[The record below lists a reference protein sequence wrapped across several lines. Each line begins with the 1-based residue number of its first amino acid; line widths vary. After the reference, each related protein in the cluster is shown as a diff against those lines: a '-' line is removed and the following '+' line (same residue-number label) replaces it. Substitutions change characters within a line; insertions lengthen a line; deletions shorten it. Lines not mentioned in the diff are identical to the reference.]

1 MVRNEVTAK
10 SLTVYIIRK
19 NWTGA
24 KAVMWANQGFTV
36 PRSQPVSYGICEHL
50 RSECR
55 EGRAWWLQNRQNGL
69 HFTCESTETTKKDSV
84 ETENF
89 LKSYDLPL
97 VSRCHLGEK
106 VEVRKF
112 FQKEIQTSFLP
123 PNETVYNRGD
133 FFTCTWK
140 AWNYFGHQRKQ
151 KWQKFYICYRNRE
164 TKPCI
169 IQVVLL

>member
-1 MVRNEVTAK
+1 M
-10 SLTVYIIRK
+10 
-19 NWTGA
+19 
-24 KAVMWANQGFTV
+24 
-36 PRSQPVSYGICEHL
+36 
-50 RSECR
+50 
-55 EGRAWWLQNRQNGL
+55 QNRQNGL

-123 PNETVYNRGD
+123 QMKLFIIGETFSLVLGKLEIILAIRGNRSGKNFVYAIEIEKLNHVRSRLYC
-133 FFTCTWK
+133 F
-140 AWNYFGHQRKQ
+140 
-151 KWQKFYICYRNRE
+151 KFDP
-164 TKPCI
+164 TLFALPHLI
-169 IQVVLL
+169 IP